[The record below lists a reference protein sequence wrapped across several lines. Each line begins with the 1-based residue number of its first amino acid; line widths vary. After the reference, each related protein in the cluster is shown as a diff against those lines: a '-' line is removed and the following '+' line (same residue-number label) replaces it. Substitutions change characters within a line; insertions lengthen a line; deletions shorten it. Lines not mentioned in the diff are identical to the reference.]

1 MKPKYLVNLAIA
13 SGAIIVLGF
22 LTSKTQTVDFGQ
34 HQFYSK
40 ILINYQKNDAS
51 LDREVLKDRYE
62 LLVSY
67 DSLVRHIK
75 TAQRMQ
81 SNLENIPEFID
92 SKGRQELE
100 GIVKANAELLE
111 QKETALEKFKSQAAI
126 LKNSLRYFPVLS
138 VEIADNFASPSGDFL
153 LEATL
158 HDLLHDILLYNQT
171 ADEQIA
177 PRIEAEISNLVE
189 IKSKY
194 KDTKVESQIEL
205 AIAHARIIIKNK
217 TQVDSLLQQM
227 LSLPTKETG
236 QELYQTYQRYYG
248 RAIETAS
255 GYRFYTYCWSL
266 IFLCWISYLLVS
278 YFAKAREAA
287 LEALEAKSRFLATM
301 SHEIR
306 TPMNGVLGMVD
317 VLAKTELSRE
327 QQDFVETLQIS
338 AENLLAIINDILDFS
353 KLEAGEMHLETV
365 EFDLRANLENTV
377 DLLAAQ
383 AYGKGLEIITWCDR
397 EIPDTL
403 QGDRGR
409 LRQILLN
416 LIGNAIKFTPKG
428 EVIVRASLEQPE
440 EFSGTDNTRF
450 ALAQPV
456 RSTDAQHPR
465 IQASQIQ
472 ANPAQANPAQAQA
485 NPAQANPAQAQANH
499 AQANPA
505 FSPEAPIK
513 IRFSVIDTGIGIS
526 ASDQKKLF
534 QPFVQVDASSNRQY
548 GGTGLGLAICKQ
560 LVELMD
566 GEIGVEGKLGF
577 GSTFWFTA
585 TFSGKILAETTLTQ
599 EQLTAAIPARAAL
612 ANNQG
617 SNNQGSTSYPKI
629 EANNNSYDR
638 NSDDEEHYN
647 GTSLA
652 NREKNWPLAIEDLP
666 IDLSSGQYETPRAK
680 SDEEY
685 QNGKGAANEQNTLP
699 LQPGELPGIAYQREY
714 AAALGESAF
723 EDNLQLKPQT
733 NQNSRFNSTGK
744 SILVAEENAT
754 IRQAIAYLASAW
766 EMDVDEAADWQQV
779 LSKQKEY
786 DLVFANWNLVMDED
800 KLASK
805 AIGHRLIAIIPF
817 DRRHLAEEILALGA
831 AGYLT
836 KPIKESRLQ
845 DILRQAATGEVASYT
860 RDKSY
865 KRNEAKSNEAKD
877 NEAKDN
883 EAKSNE
889 AKQGDEGKA
898 NPQPPAASSQKG
910 SLRILVVDDNAIN
923 QKVLCQQLKRLG
935 HETGRANNGREALD
949 ILSRQQ
955 YDIAFMDCQMP
966 VLDGYEATR
975 ALRKQ
980 EKQRMLV
987 IALTAH
993 AMKGDR
999 EKCLAAGMDDYLS
1012 KPVNMDVLEATI
1024 ERWFGKRDWAP
1035 GSEPLGEP
1043 EEKLQSEEKIEPKV
1057 IASFSAIGEEQTKGD
1072 APRSQ
1077 PTTELQPTSLL
1088 INRNRLNEITD
1099 GDEEFAQELL
1109 DAYLED
1115 AENNLVELRLAL
1127 EANNSVEA
1135 ANRAHAIKGAS
1146 GNVGVMPMQ
1155 ETAARLERQARAEN
1169 LDGAGELVATLTATL
1184 DQVREFL
1191 ANEL

>member
-1 MKPKYLVNLAIA
+1 MRNRLSWRLNPSP
-13 SGAIIVLGF
+13 SGL
-22 LTSKTQTVDFGQ
+22 
-34 HQFYSK
+34 
-40 ILINYQKNDAS
+40 
-51 LDREVLKDRYE
+51 
-62 LLVSY
+62 
-67 DSLVRHIK
+67 
-75 TAQRMQ
+75 
-81 SNLENIPEFID
+81 
-92 SKGRQELE
+92 GRQEIESIL
-100 GIVKANAELLE
+100 KANAELLE
-111 QKETALEKFKSQAAI
+111 KKETALERFKSQTAI
-126 LKNSLRYFPVLS
+126 LKNSLRYFPVIS
-138 VEIADNFASPSGDFL
+138 IEIADNFAIPSGDFV
-153 LEATL
+153 LEDTL
-158 HDLLHDILLYNQT
+158 HELLHDILLYNQT
-171 ADEQIA
+171 ADQQIA
-177 PRIEAEISNLVE
+177 PRIEAEISSLLE

-194 KDTKVESQIEL
+194 ENNKIESQIEL
-205 AIAHARIIIKNK
+205 AIAHARIILKNK
-217 TQVDSLLQQM
+217 AQVDSLIKQL
-227 LSLPTKETG
+227 LSLPTKQTSE
-236 QELYQTYQRYYG
+236 ELYQTYQRHYG
-248 RAIETAS
+248 IAIKTAR

-266 IFLCWISYLLVS
+266 VFLCWISYLLVS

-317 VLAKTELSRE
+317 VLAKTKLSRE

-365 EFDLRANLENTV
+365 EFDLRASLESTV

-383 AYGKGLEIITWCDR
+383 AYGKGLEIIAWCDR

-416 LIGNAIKFTPKG
+416 LIGNAIKFTAKG
-428 EVIVRASLEQPE
+428 EVIVRASLEKP
-440 EFSGTDNTRF
+440 
-450 ALAQPV
+450 AQASP
-456 RSTDAQHPR
+456 AQVSPA
-465 IQASQIQ
+465 QASQ
-472 ANPAQANPAQAQA
+472 AQASQAQA
-485 NPAQANPAQAQANH
+485 D
-499 AQANPA
+499 PA
-505 FSPEAPIK
+505 FSPEAPPIK

-526 ASDQKKLF
+526 ASGQKKLF
-534 QPFVQVDASSNRQY
+534 QPFVQVHTSSNRLY

-566 GEIGVEGKLGF
+566 GEIGVEGKLGI

-585 TFSGKILAETTLTQ
+585 TFPGKTLAEPILTQ
-599 EQLTAAIPARAAL
+599 EDRTAAIPANAVL

-617 SNNQGSTSYPKI
+617 SNNQGSTTYPKI
-629 EANNNSYDR
+629 EANNNSYDEEDYNK
-638 NSDDEEHYN
+638 NSI
-647 GTSLA
+647 A
-652 NREKNWPLAIEDLP
+652 NQQKNWPLAIDDLP
-666 IDLSSGQYETPRAK
+666 IDLSPRQEYETPREKAGA
-680 SDEEY
+680 EY
-685 QNGKGAANEQNTLP
+685 QNGKAAANEQKTLP
-699 LQPGELPGIAYQREY
+699 LQLGELPGTLPSQTEY
-714 AAALGESAF
+714 AAPLGESGF
-723 EDNLQLKPQT
+723 EDNLQLKP
-733 NQNSRFNSTGK
+733 RLNSTGK
-744 SILVAEENAT
+744 TILVAEENAT

-786 DLVFANWNLVMDED
+786 DLVLASWTLALDED
-800 KLASK
+800 KLADL
-805 AIGHRLIAIIPF
+805 AIGQRVIAIIPF
-817 DRRHLAEEILALGA
+817 DRRYLAEEILARGA

-836 KPIKESRLQ
+836 KPIKESRLR
-845 DILRQAATGEVASYT
+845 DILRQAATGEIASYI

-865 KRNEAKSNEAKD
+865 KRDEDKQGNEGKQGDES
-877 NEAKDN
+877 
-883 EAKSNE
+883 
-889 AKQGDEGKA
+889 KQGDEGKA

-935 HETGRANNGREALD
+935 HNTGRANNGREALD
-949 ILSRQQ
+949 ILSREQ

-975 ALRKQ
+975 ALRKR

-1035 GSEPLGEP
+1035 GTGSASGEP
-1043 EEKLQSEEKIEPKV
+1043 ALQAEETVQAEETFQPQEKIEPKA
-1057 IASFSAIGEEQTKGD
+1057 IASFSAVSEGQASMLQESSLAAIGEQQIKAD
-1072 APRSQ
+1072 AVRSQ

-1099 GDEEFAQELL
+1099 GDKEFAQELL
-1109 DAYLED
+1109 EAYLED
-1115 AENNLVELRLAL
+1115 AKNNLAKLRLAL
-1127 EANNSVEA
+1127 EANNSAEA
-1135 ANRAHAIKGAS
+1135 ADRAHAIKGSS
-1146 GNVGVMPMQ
+1146 GNVGVTPMQ

-1169 LDGAGELVATLTATL
+1169 LDGGGELVAKLTATL
-1184 DQVREFL
+1184 ELVREFV